1 MWNCYNIYKILSKT
15 TFPTFLSVD
24 ESSDKTPKIGSN
36 YQAEIPSFVADVKPS
51 ERPGSILDVSIP
63 IWQPETANSLSEL
76 EFNQYLVVA
85 SSCAVGKSAITYFMT
100 VNVSV

>member
-1 MWNCYNIYKILSKT
+1 MLSKT

-85 SSCAVGKSAITYFMT
+85 SSCAVGKSFAITYFMT